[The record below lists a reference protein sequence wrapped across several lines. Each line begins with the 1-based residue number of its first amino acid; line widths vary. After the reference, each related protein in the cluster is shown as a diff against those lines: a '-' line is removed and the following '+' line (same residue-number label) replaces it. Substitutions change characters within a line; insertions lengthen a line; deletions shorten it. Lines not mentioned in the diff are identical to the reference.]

1 MSEPSKFSL
10 PTGEITVVAFV
21 RAKGGKEAKIQ
32 EVTTKLQ
39 EEVRQKNP
47 GAVIFQA
54 YKGSDEPG
62 LILFYEIYKTREAF
76 QFHKDSAHLQR
87 WFDAI
92 EPLADGRVHVMVV
105 DPLSPIS

>member
-1 MSEPSKFSL
+1 MSEPNQFSL
-10 PTGEITVVAFV
+10 PTEEITVVAFV
-21 RAKGGKEAKIQ
+21 RARGGKEAKIQ
-32 EVTTKLQ
+32 EVTAELQ
-39 EEVRQKNP
+39 KEVRQKNP
-47 GAVIFQA
+47 SAVIFQA

-92 EPLADGRVHVMVV
+92 EPLADGQIHVMAI
-105 DPLSPIS
+105 DPLSPIN